1 MLNGPLSVCP
11 FCVQIFQHI
20 IYVLYLLLNGKTFHV
35 QVSRG
40 QAMVNTPVD
49 GSKSTVN
56 VSPLARDRLEP

>member
-1 MLNGPLSVCP
+1 
-11 FCVQIFQHI
+11 
-20 IYVLYLLLNGKTFHV
+20 VLYLLLNGKTFHV

>member
-1 MLNGPLSVCP
+1 MLDSPLSVCP

-20 IYVLYLLLNGKTFHV
+20 INMLDLLLNGKTLHV

-49 GSKSTVN
+49 GSKSTLN
-56 VSPLARDRLEP
+56 VSPLARVRLEP